1 MLNFININSCIPG
14 SGCVAMGLSV
24 LLCPGAYDVAKTA
37 LR

>member
-1 MLNFININSCIPG
+1 MFNFIDINSCIPA

-24 LLCPGAYDVAKTA
+24 LLCPGAYDVPKTA